1 MTFTVILSPRAKK
14 ALFALDRED
23 YLRCTAALNLL
34 GINPY
39 PGFGGDKEEL
49 KGYKNRYRLHIGR
62 TYTAIY
68 ETYPDDQLVIVAL
81 FGTIGDMHKRY

>member
-14 ALFALDRED
+14 VLFSLDRED
-23 YLRCTAALNLL
+23 YLRCSAALNLL
-34 GINPY
+34 GTNPY
-39 PGFGGDKEEL
+39 PGFGGDKEKL

-68 ETYPDDQLVIVAL
+68 EIYAEDQMVIVAL